1 MFFQD
6 RQSRLDVV
14 NAVSFCFCFRVS
26 LASLFASF
34 DVVGDQRSLNRVA
47 CLVGFVCSSHCL
59 ILVEF
64 YIQHKKKMT
73 FNANLITLI
82 KRD

>member
-1 MFFQD
+1 MFFQY

-14 NAVSFCFCFRVS
+14 NTVSFCFCFRVS
-26 LASLFASF
+26 LALLLASF
-34 DVVGDQRSLNRVA
+34 NVVSYQRSLNRVA
-47 CLVGFVCSSHCL
+47 CLVGLYVPLIDL
-59 ILVEF
+59 ILDEF
-64 YIQHKKKMT
+64 YFLSKKKMT